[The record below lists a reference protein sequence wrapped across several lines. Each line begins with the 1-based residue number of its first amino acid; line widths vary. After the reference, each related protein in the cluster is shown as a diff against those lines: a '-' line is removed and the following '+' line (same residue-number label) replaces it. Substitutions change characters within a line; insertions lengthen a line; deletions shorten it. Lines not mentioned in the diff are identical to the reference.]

1 MIGAILITINIL
13 FVGIILTYF
22 FQLKMWLEQR
32 LAAALLIG
40 LILLSYISFTLAH
53 FLEMSLANLAVS
65 LLVINIAGFSVLR
78 RQTFSLL
85 MEDIKDLK
93 SRYQKKSWQFFGG
106 VMLGFILVFGY
117 LVSQLMT
124 YQEGTYFVQPVH
136 AYGDISLHL
145 GIISSFVYGNN
156 FPPQNP
162 NFSGTPISYPF
173 MVDFLTAFFVKPI
186 GLSVEQ
192 GIAFTGVILFTS
204 LIVLLIYFVL
214 NITGSKKATII
225 ALNLFLL
232 NGGFGF
238 VYFWQDWVLS
248 EKSLLDFL
256 WTLPKDY
263 TAIKEIGYWWINVNL
278 SMLLPQRSFLYGF
291 GVSLL
296 ILTIFQQLK
305 KNFQFKP
312 YILVIGLLAL
322 LPLIHAHSL
331 VALSIFVLYFLY
343 FIIKNLKQEKILFF
357 LIGLNGL
364 VIAYLLS
371 KMFLAQ
377 SGNLLSLFS
386 FQIGW
391 MSGQESVVRFYIK
404 NFGLIL
410 FILPLAFYFVRKQK
424 EVFLLGLVSLVWF
437 FLPSLMSFQP
447 WDFDNIKLFIY
458 WYFFASIVT
467 AAFLVQLIQRNH
479 LFKGIAVGGLIV
491 MILAGS
497 LDIFRILTASG
508 TRYPIYGT
516 ETIALGEFVK
526 QNTLPSAVFLSAD
539 KFDNPVVSLAGRK
552 VVMGFTPWL
561 WTYGLNYSSRSTLVT
576 NVLGGN
582 IDTEA
587 IKKLGVSHVILFPAI
602 SNYTQNQ
609 QYFDNTYQLIY
620 DQNGYRIYKL

>member
-78 RQTFSLL
+78 AHTFGLL
-85 MEDIKDLK
+85 IEDIKDLK
-93 SRYQKKSWQFFGG
+93 SRYQKKSWQLFGG

-214 NITGSKKATII
+214 NITGSKKVAII
-225 ALNLFLL
+225 ALSLFLL

-410 FILPLAFYFVRKQK
+410 FVLPLAFYFVRKQK

-620 DQNGYRIYKL
+620 NQDGYRIYKL

>member
-1 MIGAILITINIL
+1 MIGAILVTINIL
-13 FVGIILTYF
+13 FAGVFLTYF

-32 LAAALLIG
+32 IAAGLLLG
-40 LILLSYISFTLAH
+40 LILLSYVSFTLAH
-53 FLEMSLANLAVS
+53 FWGMNGGNLVATLLLINLAA
-65 LLVINIAGFSVLR
+65 LVVLR
-78 RQTFSLL
+78 RNTLKLFL
-85 MEDIKDLK
+85 EDLGDFKQ
-93 SRYQKKSWQFFGG
+93 RFYKKSWQIFGG
-106 VMLGFILVFGY
+106 ITLAFIITFGY

-124 YQEGTYFVQPVH
+124 YQEGNYFVQPVH

-173 MVDFLTAFFVKPI
+173 MVDFLTAFFVQPI
-186 GLSVEQ
+186 GLPVEQ
-192 GIAFTGVILFTS
+192 AMAFTGVILFS
-204 LIVLLIYFVL
+204 ALIILLIYFVMSL
-214 NITGSKKATII
+214 SNSKKAAVI
-225 ALNLFLL
+225 ALSLFLF

-248 EKSLLDFL
+248 EKSLMDFL
-256 WTLPKDY
+256 WSLPKDY
-263 TAIKEIGYWWINVNL
+263 TAIKDLGYWWINVNL

-296 ILTIFQQLK
+296 ILSIFLQLK

-331 VALSIFVLYFLY
+331 VALSFFVLYFLF
-343 FIIKNLKQEKILFF
+343 FILKNLKKERILFF

-391 MSGQESVVRFYIK
+391 MSGQESLIRFYIK
-404 NFGLIL
+404 NFGIVL
-410 FILPLAFYFVRKQK
+410 FVLPVAFYFVRKQS
-424 EVFLLGLVSLVWF
+424 EVFRLGLVSLIWF
-437 FLPSLMSFQP
+437 FLPSMMSFQP

-458 WYFFASIVT
+458 WYFFASIVS
-467 AAFLVQLIQRNH
+467 AVFFVEFLKRNI
-479 LFKGIAVGGLIV
+479 FYKAGVVGFILV
-491 MILAGS
+491 MTLAGF
-497 LDIFRILTASG
+497 LDIFRIVTASG
-508 TRYPIYGT
+508 TKYPIYGP
-516 ETIALGEFVK
+516 ESIAMAEFIK
-526 QNTLPSAVFLSAD
+526 QNLPANAVFVSAD

-561 WTYGLNYSSRSTLVT
+561 WTYGLDYSPRSTVVTKTLAGDVDTTFMKQLGVTHVVLFPQIQNYS
-576 NVLGGN
+576 
-582 IDTEA
+582 
-587 IKKLGVSHVILFPAI
+587 
-602 SNYTQNQ
+602 QNQ
-609 QYFDNTYQLIY
+609 QFFDATYQLIY
-620 DQNGYRIYKL
+620 DQDGYRIYKL